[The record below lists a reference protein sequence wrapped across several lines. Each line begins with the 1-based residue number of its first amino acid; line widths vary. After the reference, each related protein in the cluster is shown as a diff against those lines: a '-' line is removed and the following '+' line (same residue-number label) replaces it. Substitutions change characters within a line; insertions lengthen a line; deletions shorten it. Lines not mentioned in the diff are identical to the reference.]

1 MHYREWVV
9 SAGRPSTD
17 ARQTLRRAGIDKSRR
32 LMYADNTLA
41 SLLEMSDYIDVT
53 GPYFCSSIRLWH
65 NLSRHAN

>member
-1 MHYREWVV
+1 
-9 SAGRPSTD
+9 
-17 ARQTLRRAGIDKSRR
+17 
-32 LMYADNTLA
+32 MYADNTLA